1 MPLPPHRQGWPV
13 LAPVTAAGL
22 ICLWAILVGWVLAA
36 DSRAGG
42 PATERPGPGEAAGE
56 AAGEA
61 IEPEEAE
68 LDYLSLAEGHRQ
80 AGEYLQAISA
90 YQLALIED
98 PHNSVAWF
106 GLGLCQYEAGQVQEA
121 IDAYKEAL
129 RREPDLWQAEM
140 NLGVIWFNRKNPG
153 QALTHFERAQSL
165 SPENWRPFF
174 LAGEV
179 HRLRDNLAEA
189 EASYKRALDLTQAG
203 DGQAE
208 IHAALVSVYLGKK
221 DYAGAAR
228 QVMASRPY
236 ATDLEASDRQLAV
249 LYLEM
254 GQEEKAL
261 VYLERLAADP
271 STGPELHETIGW
283 MRVDRKDYDRGIQSL
298 EIALERQP
306 DPKRREELS
315 LEIAKLHIRLE
326 QFDEAVAQLEEGL
339 PGSANPERYF
349 LLGSL
354 YLQASQWE
362 PARKRLAQ
370 ALHLDADCAECYNKL
385 AAIYLKQEDFGR
397 AIPLLDRYRE
407 MKPDQAMTYFFL
419 GVAYDRLRH
428 YRKAIPLYEKFL
440 ELDQGRHDR
449 ESFQARQRMKGL
461 KKRAGVR

>member
-1 MPLPPHRQGWPV
+1 MEKAADGKGSSSPRPAR
-13 LAPVTAAGL
+13 LAEL
-22 ICLWAILVGWVLAA
+22 LCLWAILAGWVLAA
-36 DSRAGG
+36 DSGAGG
-42 PATERPGPGEAAGE
+42 RASDGPPPGAAAEERL
-56 AAGEA
+56 
-61 IEPEEAE
+61 EPEEAE
-68 LDYLSLAEGHRQ
+68 LDYLGLAEGHRQ

-98 PHNSVAWF
+98 PENSVAWF
-106 GLGLCQYEAGQVQEA
+106 GLGLSQYEAGQVQEA
-121 IDAYKEAL
+121 IGSYKEAL
-129 RREPDLWQAEM
+129 ENDPDLWEAEM

-153 QALTHFERAQSL
+153 QALIHFERAQAL
-165 SPENWRPFF
+165 SPESWRPFF

-179 HRLRDNLAEA
+179 HRMRDNLADA
-189 EASYKRALDLTQAG
+189 EAGYKRALDLARAGNEQART
-203 DGQAE
+203 A
-208 IHAALVSVYLGKK
+208 IHQALVSVHLGKK
-221 DYAGAAR
+221 DYAAAAR

-236 ATDLEASDRQLAV
+236 AADLEASDRQLAA

-261 VYLERLAADP
+261 PYLDRMAADP

-283 MRVDRKDYDRGIQSL
+283 MRVDRKDYDRGIRSL
-298 EIALERQP
+298 EIAMERQQ

-315 LEIAKLHIRLE
+315 LRIAKLHIRLE
-326 QFDEAVAQLEEGL
+326 QFDEAVALLEKGL
-339 PGSANPERYF
+339 PGSTDPERYF

-354 YLQASQWE
+354 HLLAERLE
-362 PARKRLAQ
+362 PAGKRLAQ

-407 MKPDQAMTYFFL
+407 MQPDHGMTYFYL

-428 YRKAIPLYEKFL
+428 YGKAIPLYEKFL

-449 ESFQARQRMKGL
+449 ESFQVRQRLKGL
-461 KKRAGVR
+461 KKSAGSR

>member
-1 MPLPPHRQGWPV
+1 MALYTHRPEGSSFPPQPL
-13 LAPVTAAGL
+13 AGL
-22 ICLWAILVGWVLAA
+22 FCLWAILLGWLLAA
-36 DSRAGG
+36 DSRAVG
-42 PATERPGPGEAAGE
+42 PASDPPAPGKAAEEAF
-56 AAGEA
+56 
-61 IEPEEAE
+61 EPDEAE
-68 LDYLSLAEGHRQ
+68 LDYLGLAEGHRQ
-80 AGEYLQAISA
+80 AEEYLQAISA

-98 PHNSVAWF
+98 PQNPVAWF
-106 GLGLCQYEAGQVQEA
+106 GLGLSQYEAGQVQEA
-121 IDAYKEAL
+121 IGSYREAL
-129 RREPDLWQAEM
+129 ENDPGLWQAEM

-153 QALTHFERAQSL
+153 QALTHFERAQAL
-165 SPENWRPFF
+165 SPESWRPFF

-179 HRLRDNLAEA
+179 HRLRDNPAEA
-189 EASYKRALDLTQAG
+189 EASYKRALDVTQAG
-203 DGQAE
+203 DEQAV
-208 IHAALVSVYLGKK
+208 IHTALVSLHLGNK
-221 DYAGAAR
+221 DLAAAAR
-228 QVMASRPY
+228 HVLASRPHSK
-236 ATDLEASDRQLAV
+236 DLQASDRRLAG

-271 STGPELHETIGW
+271 SADPELHETIGW

-298 EIALERQP
+298 GIALERQP
-306 DPKRREELS
+306 DPARREALS

-326 QFDEAVAQLEEGL
+326 QFDEAVDLLEKGL
-339 PGSANPERYF
+339 PGSVNPERYF

-354 YLQASQWE
+354 HLKAGRWE

-370 ALHLDADCAECYNKL
+370 ALHLDADCAQCYNKI

-407 MKPDQAMTYFFL
+407 MRPEEAMTYFYM

-449 ESFQARQRMKGL
+449 ESFQARQRVKGL
-461 KKRAGVR
+461 RKRAGGR